1 MDKLVIKSNVKAE
14 QVLRKPLMVDAK
26 IFDRIQEISNET
38 RYRKGPLG
46 DMLLEFALERLVIDE
61 SPTEEE

>member
-38 RYRKGPLG
+38 RYRKGQLG

-61 SPTEEE
+61 SPAEEE